1 MIVSCPN
8 CSTKY
13 NLPDDKVT
21 DSTRLRCTVCKEVF
35 TLSQAK
41 ALAFTAEPVSLNLDD
56 APSEKGKKG
65 SLLKTLFTL
74 LVFALIAAGG
84 AGGYLWYAKPEV
96 LARILPGL
104 AKAVTEK
111 APAKDM
117 ISLITLRGVRQY
129 SIENEKLGTISVI
142 EGKAVNGFNE
152 PRELIR
158 LEASLYDKDGK
169 VLFSKQQLGGTQVS
183 LFQLQVLGEQE
194 LEQALGNKID
204 ILSNNTNVPPKG
216 EVPFMIVFYKTV
228 ENATEFGV
236 KVIDAKL
243 PPAEK

>member
-1 MIVSCPN
+1 MTVTCPN

-13 NLPDDKVT
+13 NLPADKVS
-21 DSTRLRCTVCKEVF
+21 DSTQLRCTVCKEVF
-35 TLSQAK
+35 TLAEAQGQAPK
-41 ALAFTAEPVSLNLDD
+41 GPVSLNLDD
-56 APSEKGKKG
+56 LPPKASGKGRGLKIAVN
-65 SLLKTLFTL
+65 LLFLLLFGAAS
-74 LVFALIAAGG
+74 VFAYA
-84 AGGYLWYAKPEV
+84 WFAKPELISSYV
-96 LARILPGL
+96 PFMQ
-104 AKAVTEK
+104 KNTSK
-111 APAKDM
+111 APQEDL

-142 EGKAVNGFNE
+142 EGRAVNGFDK

-158 LEASLYDKDGK
+158 LEASLYDKDGN
-169 VLFSKQQLGGTQVS
+169 VLVSKQQLGGTQVS

-216 EVPFMIVFYKTV
+216 EVPFMIVFYKPA

-236 KVIDAKL
+236 KVVEAKIP
-243 PPAEK
+243 PPAK